1 MPPGLPPERTFVVV
15 DISWWMNQALYIGGL
30 ESLLS
35 TTIGCLANLLRGDV
49 PWFLAVAADSVGPT
63 WRHELTDGLRADW
76 QYKGNRD
83 PKPAEYHHVCNR
95 VFEVIRLHRIPI
107 LYVEGYE
114 ADDAIAAAV
123 DRAHAFDLTT
133 VILSADKDLGQLLD
147 EKTFLWDGKD
157 RLRGASDIEADKK
170 HPVPPRLIPDLLA
183 IASDRGDN
191 IPGVPDLGPTKAAT
205 LLRAYG
211 SLRAALDATPEH
223 VPDATIKAAEK
234 VYAKCKKEDKIAA
247 QNYVT
252 LDLDAYYAESDKTRT
267 ARTNLEI
274 LREKRDLAKWLVQL
288 QEHRVAAELSLR
300 LTTLD
305 RSCPIAFDISELA
318 IGGYD
323 ANALRKTYRA
333 LGFSQLANDIT
344 TFPKTLP
351 DWMLPNANESAVDV
365 PSIGKDIEYP
375 FDPFDEAPLF

>member
-1 MPPGLPPERTFVVV
+1 
-15 DISWWMNQALYIGGL
+15 
-30 ESLLS
+30 
-35 TTIGCLANLLRGDV
+35 
-49 PWFLAVAADSVGPT
+49 
-63 WRHELTDGLRADW
+63 
-76 QYKGNRD
+76 
-83 PKPAEYHHVCNR
+83 
-95 VFEVIRLHRIPI
+95 VIRLHRIPI

-157 RLRGASDIEADKK
+157 RLRGASDIEADRK
-170 HPVPPRLIPDLLA
+170 HPVPPRLIADLLA

-191 IPGVPDLGPTKAAT
+191 IPGVPDLGPTKAAA

-223 VPDATIKAAEK
+223 VFDTAIDEAEK
-234 VYAKCKKEDKIAA
+234 LWRKAKKNGDGEA
-247 QNYVT
+247 
-252 LDLDAYYAESDKTRT
+252 

-274 LREKRDLAKWLVQL
+274 LREKRDLAKWLAQL
-288 QEHRVAAELSLR
+288 QDHREAAELSLR

-305 RSCPIAFDISELA
+305 RSCPIAFDINELA

-333 LGFSQLANDIT
+333 LGFSQLANDVT

-351 DWMLPNANESAVDV
+351 DWMLPNTDEGTVDV
-365 PSIGKDIEYP
+365 PSIGEDIEFP
-375 FDPFDEAPLF
+375 FDSFDEAPVF

>member
-1 MPPGLPPERTFVVV
+1 MMPPGLPPERTLVVV
-15 DISWWMNQALYIGGL
+15 DISWWMNQALHIGGL

-35 TTIGCLANLLRGDV
+35 TTIGKLANLLRGEV

-63 WRHELTDGLRADW
+63 WRHELTEGCPREW

-83 PKPAEYHHVCNR
+83 PKPIEYQHVANR

-107 LYVEGYE
+107 LYVEEYE

-157 RLRGASDIEADKK
+157 RLRGANDIEADKK
-170 HPVPPRLIPDLLA
+170 HPVPPRLIADLLA

-191 IPGVPDLGPTKAAT
+191 IPGVPDLGPTKAASI
-205 LLRAYG
+205 LRAYG

-223 VPDATIKAAEK
+223 VSDEAIKAAEK
-234 VYAKCKKEDKIAA
+234 MRAQCKKSGDVDKLA
-247 QNYVT
+247 
-252 LDLDAYYAESDKTRT
+252 T
-267 ARTNLEI
+267 ATTNLDI
-274 LREKRDLAKWLVQL
+274 LREKRDLAKWLAQL

-305 RSCPIAFDISELA
+305 RSCPIAFDINELA

-323 ANALRKTYRA
+323 ADKLRKTYRG
-333 LGFSQLANDIT
+333 LGFSNLANDVA
-344 TFPKTLP
+344 TFPKSLP
-351 DWMLPNANESAVDV
+351 DWMLPNDDESAVEV
-365 PSIGKDIEYP
+365 PSIGIDMGDS
-375 FDPFDEAPLF
+375 FDLYSEAPLF

>member
-1 MPPGLPPERTFVVV
+1 MMPPGLPPERTFVVV
-15 DISWWMNQALYIGGL
+15 DISWWMNQALHIGGL

-35 TTIGCLANLLRGDV
+35 TTIGRLANLLRGDV

-63 WRHELTDGLRADW
+63 WRHELTEGLRADW

-133 VILSADKDLGQLLD
+133 VILSADKDLGQLCD
-147 EKTFLWDGKD
+147 AQTFLWDGKD
-157 RLRGASDIEADKK
+157 RLRGASDIETDKK

-191 IPGVPDLGPTKAAT
+191 IPGVPDLGPTKAAA

-223 VPDATIKAAEK
+223 VTDAAIKEAEK
-234 VYAKCKKEDKIAA
+234 LWRNAKKNGDG
-247 QNYVT
+247 
-252 LDLDAYYAESDKTRT
+252 ES

-288 QEHRVAAELSLR
+288 QEHRVAAELSLQ

-305 RSCPIAFDISELA
+305 RSCPIAFDINELA

-333 LGFSQLANDIT
+333 LGFSQLANDVA
-344 TFPKTLP
+344 TFPKSLP
-351 DWMLPNANESAVDV
+351 DWMLPNADESAVDV
-365 PSIGKDIEYP
+365 PTIGKDVEYP
-375 FDPFDEAPLF
+375 FDSFDEAPVF

>member
-1 MPPGLPPERTFVVV
+1 MMPPGLASERTFVII
-15 DISWWMNQALYIGGL
+15 DISWWMNAALHIGGL

-35 TTIGCLANLLRGDV
+35 TTIGKLANLLRGEV

-63 WRHELTDGLRADW
+63 WRHELTEGLRKEW

-83 PKPAEYHHVCNR
+83 SKPIEYQHVANR

-114 ADDAIAAAV
+114 ADDCIAAAA

-147 EKTFLWDGKD
+147 ERTFLWDGKD

-170 HPVPPRLIPDLLA
+170 HPVPPRLIADLLA

-191 IPGVPDLGPTKAAT
+191 IPGVPDLGPTKAAAI
-205 LLRAYG
+205 LRAYG
-211 SLRAALDATPEH
+211 SLRTALDATPEY
-223 VPDATIKAAEK
+223 VSDATIKAAEK
-234 VYAKCKKEDKIAA
+234 LRAQAKKSGDDSAA
-247 QNYVT
+247 A
-252 LDLDAYYAESDKTRT
+252 L
-267 ARTNLEI
+267 NLEL

-288 QEHRVAAELSLR
+288 QSHRDAAELSLQ

-305 RSCPIAFDISELA
+305 RSCPITFDINELA

-323 ANALRKTYRA
+323 ANALRKVYRS
-333 LGFSQLANDIT
+333 LGFSQLANDVT
-344 TFPKTLP
+344 TFPKSLP
-351 DWMLPNANESAVDV
+351 DWMLPNDDESAAESSNTPTSFASYHYD
-365 PSIGKDIEYP
+365 DA
-375 FDPFDEAPLF
+375 APIL

>member
-15 DISWWMNQALYIGGL
+15 DISWWMNQALHIGGL

-35 TTIGCLANLLRGDV
+35 TTIGRLANLLRGEV

-63 WRHELTDGLRADW
+63 WRHELTEGLRQEW

-83 PKPAEYHHVCNR
+83 PKPTEYHHVCNR

-133 VILSADKDLGQLLD
+133 VILSADKDLGQLCD
-147 EKTFLWDGKD
+147 AQTFLWDGKD
-157 RLRGASDIEADKK
+157 RLRGANDIESDKK

-191 IPGVPDLGPTKAAT
+191 IPGVPDIGPAKAAI
-205 LLRAYG
+205 LLRHYG

-223 VPDATIKAAEK
+223 VDPDAIKAAEK
-234 VYAKCKKEDKIAA
+234 AYARCKKDDRNRFDDRDPHAEWNNVESEKTKAA
-247 QNYVT
+247 REQ
-252 LDLDAYYAESDKTRT
+252 
-267 ARTNLEI
+267 LEQ
-274 LREKRDLAKWLVQL
+274 LRDKRDLAKWLVQL
-288 QEHRVAAELSLR
+288 QEHRHAAELSLQ

-305 RSCPIAFDISELA
+305 KSCPIAFDVNELA

-323 ANALRKTYRA
+323 ANALRKLYRS
-333 LGFSQLANDIT
+333 LGFSQLANDVT
-344 TFPKTLP
+344 TFPKSLP
-351 DWMLPNANESAVDV
+351 DWMLPIDDEQSAAPVEQWPDA
-365 PSIGKDIEYP
+365 PYE
-375 FDPFDEAPLF
+375 FDEAPLY

>member
-1 MPPGLPPERTFVVV
+1 MMPPGLPPDRAFVVV
-15 DISWWMNQALYIGGL
+15 DISWWMNQALHIGGL

-35 TTIGCLANLLRGDV
+35 TTIGRLANLLRGDV

-63 WRHELTDGLRADW
+63 WRHELTEGLRPEW

-83 PKPAEYHHVCNR
+83 PKPVEYHHVCNR

-157 RLRGASDIEADKK
+157 RLRGSGDIEADKK

-191 IPGVPDLGPTKAAT
+191 IPGVPDLGPTKAAA
-205 LLRAYG
+205 LLRAHG
-211 SLRAALDATPEH
+211 SLRAALGATPEH
-223 VPDATIKAAEK
+223 VSDTAIKAAEK
-234 VYAKCKKEDKIAA
+234 VRAQCKKEGITEKLA
-247 QNYVT
+247 
-252 LDLDAYYAESDKTRT
+252 T
-267 ARTNLEI
+267 ATTNLEI
-274 LREKRDLAKWLVQL
+274 LREKRDLAKWLLQL
-288 QEHRVAAELSLR
+288 QEHRVAAELSLQ

-305 RSCPIAFDISELA
+305 RSCPIAFDINELA

-333 LGFSQLANDIT
+333 LGFSQLANDVT
-344 TFPKTLP
+344 TFPKALP
-351 DWMLPNANESAVDV
+351 DWMLPSVDESGVDTS
-365 PSIGKDIEYP
+365 SIGDDIECP
-375 FDPFDEAPLF
+375 FDSFDDAPVF